1 MAAGCGEEEIE
12 GASLHTFGVGII
24 VGAPRKRRKR
34 RGPNLE
40 GASPTNM

>member
-12 GASLHTFGVGII
+12 GASLHTFGVGIV
-24 VGAPRKRRKR
+24 VGAPRKRRR
-34 RGPNLE
+34 RGPDLE